1 MKASS
6 LHTALQVRLAHT
18 ALRSK
23 WISQLRP
30 KWLARLLSKSWTTWV
45 ERLSLCDYSRWV
57 WKKGA
62 RKVGSKSARRE
73 FSFSSFRQAKRS
85 HKLFIIQQV
94 FRLNTVPC
102 VTVMLFVIFAHFL
115 LFGCLCSPPPHS
127 LNMLSPLCVF
137 CFSLMLESVTN
148 IYDTM

>member
-1 MKASS
+1 MKTSS
-6 LHTALQVRLAHT
+6 LHTAFQVRLAHT
-18 ALRSK
+18 ALRST
-23 WISQLRP
+23 WISQLRLQ
-30 KWLARLLSKSWTTWV
+30 WLARLLSKSWTTWV

-94 FRLNTVPC
+94 FRLSTVPC
-102 VTVMLFVIFAHFL
+102 FTVVLFVIFAHFL
-115 LFGCLCSPPPHS
+115 FRCLCSLTPCICFPP
-127 LNMLSPLCVF
+127 CVF
-137 CFSLMLESVTN
+137 CFSLMLEFVTN
-148 IYDTM
+148 VYDTM